1 MMQDVPRGDH
11 RLVPGTPVEVRTRYD
26 GRWTA
31 GFHIDTLR
39 DGGYVLRRSS
49 DHALLPVV
57 FGADDLRP
65 RART

>member
-1 MMQDVPRGDH
+1 MMQVPH
-11 RLVPGTPVEVRTRYD
+11 AEKPLVPGTPVEVRTRYD

-31 GFHIDTLR
+31 GFQIDTLC
-39 DGGYVLRRSS
+39 DGGYVLRRTS
-49 DHALLPVV
+49 DQTVLPVV